1 MNKVK
6 KAAPESGLPVEASL
20 THTLGKNE
28 RVKDLVAECAEDL
41 STVNAGL
48 KEELVGGEN
57 LPGVENALEKSE
69 LVEGKVKN
77 ASEALAEV
85 NLALKA
91 EVEERHAL
99 EEKLAT
105 VTKDGEDARHASL
118 HDPLTGLP
126 NRALFNDRLNHALAQ
141 AKRQGSSLV
150 VMFLDLDDFKK
161 INDMHGH
168 GAGDAVLTTVSER
181 LGEITR
187 DDDTVCRQGG
197 DEFLYLLQGIRNIED
212 IKQVA
217 EKIINAVQAPCEIK
231 GGERSL
237 KLSVQPSIGIAI
249 FPNDGSSADAL
260 LDCADK
266 AMYRAKRERSGY
278 FFANNLKKPD

>member
-6 KAAPESGLPVEASL
+6 KAAPESGLPAEASL

-28 RVKDLVAECAEDL
+28 RVKDLVEECADDL

-48 KEELVGGEN
+48 KEELISGEN

-69 LVEGKVKN
+69 LVESKVQN

-91 EVEERHAL
+91 EVEERQAL

-105 VTKDGEDARHASL
+105 VTKEGEDARHASL

-126 NRALFNDRLNHALAQ
+126 NRALFNDRLNHSLAQ
-141 AKRQGSSLV
+141 AKRHGSSLV

-161 INDMHGH
+161 INDTHGH
-168 GAGDAVLTTVSER
+168 EVGDAVLMTVAER

-231 GGERSL
+231 GRERSL
-237 KLSVQPSIGIAI
+237 NLSIQPSIGIAI

-266 AMYRAKRERSGY
+266 AMYRAKREKSGY
-278 FFANNLKKPD
+278 FFAENLSKPD

>member
-6 KAAPESGLPVEASL
+6 KAAPERNLPAEASL

-28 RVKDLVAECAEDL
+28 RVKDLVEECADDL

-48 KEELVGGEN
+48 KEELVSGEK
-57 LPGVENALEKSE
+57 LRGLEDALEKSE
-69 LVEGKVKN
+69 LVEDKVQD

-105 VTKDGEDARHASL
+105 LTKDGEDARHASL

-126 NRALFNDRLNHALAQ
+126 NRALFNDRLAHALAQ
-141 AKRQGSSLV
+141 AKRHGSSLV

-161 INDMHGH
+161 INDTHGH
-168 GAGDAVLTTVSER
+168 EVGDVVLKTVAES

-197 DEFLYLLQGIRNIED
+197 DEFLYLLQGICNIED

-231 GGERSL
+231 GRERSL
-237 KLSVQPSIGIAI
+237 SLSIKPSIGIAI

-260 LDCADK
+260 LDWADK
-266 AMYRAKRERSGY
+266 AMYRAKREKSGY
-278 FFANNLKKPD
+278 FFAENLSKPD

>member
-6 KAAPESGLPVEASL
+6 KAAPESGLPTEASL

-28 RVKDLVAECAEDL
+28 RVKDLVEECADDL

-48 KEELVGGEN
+48 KQELLNGEKM
-57 LPGVENALEKSE
+57 PGVENALEKSE
-69 LVEGKVKN
+69 LVESKVQN
-77 ASEALAEV
+77 ASESLAEV

-91 EVEERHAL
+91 EVAERESL
-99 EEKLAT
+99 EEQLAT
-105 VTKDGEDARHASL
+105 VTKEGQDARHASL

-126 NRALFNDRLNHALAQ
+126 NRALFNDRLDHALAQ
-141 AKRQGSSLV
+141 AKRHGSSLV

-161 INDMHGH
+161 INDTHGH
-168 GAGDAVLTTVSER
+168 EVGDVVLTTAAKR

-197 DEFLYLLQGIRNIED
+197 DEFLYLLQNIRNTED

-217 EKIINAVQAPCEIK
+217 EKIIAAVQAPCEIK
-231 GGERSL
+231 GREPGLSL
-237 KLSVQPSIGIAI
+237 SIQPSIGIAI
-249 FPNDGSSADAL
+249 FPNDGSCADAL

-266 AMYRAKRERSGY
+266 AMYRAKREKSGY
-278 FFANNLKKPD
+278 FFGENLNKPD